1 MQNNAQWLETSPAGF
16 KVRVKFLPMN
26 EAEAKKCK
34 ALLENTQVIV
44 AGVTTQGPLAIDL
57 LFIPK
62 TSEAVRAL
70 AHRVLDALPS
80 AKPAAPSAADLDA
93 KAEEQD
99 AKEATDKKETIQ

>member
-62 TSEAVRAL
+62 
-70 AHRVLDALPS
+70 
-80 AKPAAPSAADLDA
+80 PAPKDSLQTTAPTLPSAADLDA

-99 AKEATDKKETIQ
+99 AKEETDAKGTIQ